1 MSLVFTRD
9 PTAAKQR
16 VLSIAAKLGL
26 SGHLSGADVSALTLQ
41 ELLALLPVCSKNGLV
56 SYGRDAVEEHL
67 EKALL
72 FSETSGTTSA
82 PLQTPRG
89 TVDLKWNTLNQ
100 VFAYK
105 RHLQPGV
112 DRVAILHPG
121 VLSPFVEASARA
133 LQELGVGYAR
143 IYPIRHV
150 CEYER
155 IFSVLERYRITAIMS
170 TPTLVY
176 KLLYELGSVGKG
188 KLPHSLKTLLLTG
201 EHFSQASAANLVRI
215 LGPEGRAVPFV
226 YGSSEAATLMYG
238 VDDGSYRA
246 ISEDFIFEILPE
258 KSETTPAADKGSRW
272 SGRLVVTWLREGLL
286 PILRYDTNDI
296 FTVERETQTGDYSFR
311 SNGRTTDYPLDS
323 LQKEALERAIYGLD
337 FPVFHY
343 ECLAQPDERKLTIRL
358 VTNEVANVQI
368 TASEQAVK
376 QSLHADWKVRLIV
389 NPADCKFYEFSP
401 TTKTNRYRIG

>member
-1 MSLVFTRD
+1 MSLIITRD
-9 PTAAKQR
+9 VAAAKQR
-16 VLSIAAKLGL
+16 VLSIVARLGL
-26 SGHLSGADVSALTLQ
+26 SRHFLECDPKTMSLSR
-41 ELLALLPVCSKNGLV
+41 LLAQLPLCGKSELAAH
-56 SYGRDAVEEHL
+56 GRDAIEEQL

-82 PLQTPRG
+82 PLNTPRG

-112 DRVAILHPG
+112 DHVAILHPG

-143 IYPIRHV
+143 VYPIPHV

-155 IFSVLERYRITAIMS
+155 IYGVLDRYRITTIMS

-176 KLLYELGSVGKG
+176 KLLYELKAVGNG
-188 KLPHSLKTLLLTG
+188 VLPRSLKKLLLTG
-201 EHFSQASAANLVRI
+201 EHFSQVSAFNLGRM

-226 YGSSEAATLMYG
+226 YGSSEAATLMVG
-238 VDDGSYRA
+238 MEDGTYRA
-246 ISEDFIFEILPE
+246 IPEDFIFEIVPTDAVPTDTQPDRL
-258 KSETTPAADKGSRW
+258 

-286 PILRYDTNDI
+286 PILRYDTNDL
-296 FTVERETQTGDYSFR
+296 FTVEKDVATGDYVFHFE
-311 SNGRTTDYPLDS
+311 GRTTPYVLDAR
-323 LQKEALERAIYGLD
+323 QKDAIERTVYGFA

-343 ECLAQPDERKLTIRL
+343 ECLAQQNRREIMVTI
-358 VTNEVANVQI
+358 VTSPSDAP
-368 TASEQAVK
+368 ASLGDAAEHLARQLGDNWSVTFA
-376 QSLHADWKVRLIV
+376 V
-389 NPADCKFYEFSP
+389 NPPDSRFYEFSP
-401 TTKTNRYRIG
+401 TPKTNRYRTN